1 MKKQIIL
8 LMTDTTRKD
17 MLGCY
22 GNEKMLTPNLDS
34 LSENGVRYE
43 NAYTTQAVCGPA
55 RSALFTGLFPHS
67 NGSVANSVPL
77 SENVKTIGQRLD
89 ANNINCGYIGKWHL
103 DGGDYFGYGK
113 CADGYNEKYW
123 YDMKN
128 YLDELSD
135 EDKVRSRLQST
146 AYEIEEDFTFA
157 HRCSNRAIDFLDEFS
172 NEDFFLTVSYDE
184 PHHPFLC
191 PAPYNTMYKGFKFD
205 DNPTFHDDLSEK
217 PLLQKLWANKR
228 LDKTADEINIP
239 SESLQLFLGCNSYV
253 DYEIGR
259 VLDKIKEV
267 VPNALIIYTSDHGDM
282 LGSHKMQSKGPTA
295 YKEAANIPLIISGG
309 EKNKVIT
316 EPSSHIHIVPTVLDY
331 FDLTIP
337 KVLEGKSLLPQIY
350 DTNVKIN
357 EYSFVEFTRF
367 EIDHDNFG
375 GLQMMRACVSEGFK
389 LVINLFDLDELYDL
403 GKDPFEMKNLI
414 NDENYSEF
422 RNKLHDVLLENMNN
436 TRDVYRG
443 YQWAIRPWRKDK
455 FPSWTN
461 DGHTRQRPNEE
472 GEPCQLDYDN
482 GLPITKTDRAKNT
495 SI

>member
-1 MKKQIIL
+1 MKKQVIL

-22 GNEKMLTPNLDS
+22 GNEKMKTPNLDE
-34 LSENGVRYE
+34 LAKNGIRYE

-55 RSALFTGLFPHS
+55 RSAIFTGTYPHS
-67 NGSVANSVPL
+67 NGTIANSVPFC
-77 SENVKTIGQRLD
+77 ENVQTIGQRLSD
-89 ANNINCGYIGKWHL
+89 VNCGYIGKWHL

-128 YLDELSD
+128 YLDELTD
-135 EDKVRSRLQST
+135 EDKVRSRLPKT
-146 AYEIEEDFTFA
+146 AYEITEDFTFA
-157 HRCSNRAIDFLDEFS
+157 HRCSNRAIDFLEEYA

-191 PAPYNTMYKGFKFD
+191 PAPYNTMYKDFKFD

-217 PLLQKLWANKR
+217 PLLQRLWAGKR
-228 LDKTADEINIP
+228 LEMTAEEVNKP
-239 SESLQLFLGCNSYV
+239 TESLSLFLGCNSYV

-259 VLDKIKEV
+259 VLEKIEQIA
-267 VPNALIIYTSDHGDM
+267 PDALIIYTSDHGDM

-295 YKEAANIPLIISGG
+295 YKEAANVPFIIKGG
-309 EKNKVIT
+309 EKDKVVT

-331 FDLTIP
+331 FGEKLP
-337 KVLEGKSLLPQIY
+337 KILEGKSLLPQIK
-350 DTNVKIN
+350 DTSTKIN
-357 EYSFVEFTRF
+357 DHAFVEFTRF

-375 GLQMMRACVSEGFK
+375 GLQMMRACVSEDYK
-389 LVINLFDLDELYDL
+389 LVINLFDVDEFYDL
-403 GKDPFEMKNLI
+403 KNDPYEVKNLI
-414 NDENYSEF
+414 NNEDFAEK
-422 RNKLHDVLLENMNN
+422 RNEMHDILLDNMNN

-443 YQWAIRPWRKDK
+443 YQWATRSWRPEKIA
-455 FPSWTN
+455 SWVN
-461 DGHTRQRPNEE
+461 DGFTRQRPNED

-482 GLPITKTDRAKNT
+482 GLPMKSSSRDKKPNM
-495 SI
+495 